1 MKGQGRTWGEIAYGG
16 TGLLGRRAVVAG
28 VPGERKKNIQKEG
41 VEEKTKEVKRATSTK
56 VKRAGSKKNKKSK
69 DREKP
74 RGK

>member
-1 MKGQGRTWGEIAYGG
+1 MRFPRYLDGPSKLVCR
-16 TGLLGRRAVVAG
+16 
-28 VPGERKKNIQKEG
+28 IQKEG